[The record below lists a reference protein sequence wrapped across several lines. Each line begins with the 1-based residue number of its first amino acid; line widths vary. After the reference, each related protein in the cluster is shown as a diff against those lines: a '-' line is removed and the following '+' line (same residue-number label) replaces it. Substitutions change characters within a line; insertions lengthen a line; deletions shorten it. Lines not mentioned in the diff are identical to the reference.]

1 MLVSENWLRELVSPE
16 IASDLDTKGLAHQI
30 TMAGLEV
37 EAIKDMSPEFSKVV
51 VGLVERTDNH
61 PNADKLKL
69 TKVNVGDEV
78 LDIVCGASNV
88 VAGVKVPVALVGAK
102 LANGVK
108 VKKAKVRG
116 EASFGML
123 CAATELGLAP
133 ESDGQSDGQSDG
145 LMLLAEDAQTGQNL
159 ADYLQLNDHVIDV
172 SLTPN
177 RGDCLSVLG
186 LAREVAVLNKIELT
200 PPPSKSVYTLIE
212 DTLDVQL
219 NSGEGCSRYC
229 GRIVRDVD
237 VSKPTPIWMTE
248 RLRRAGVRSLNL
260 VVDITNYVMLELG
273 QPMHAFDLDKLDGD
287 IQVRL
292 AQQGEKIT
300 LLNDEEVVLTAGTMV
315 IADKTKAHA
324 IAGVMGGLESSVRP
338 DTRNI
343 FFESAFFHPDTI
355 AGRARQYALHTDS
368 SHRFERG
375 VDFELARPALER
387 ATSLLLE
394 ITEAKPGPIKEA
406 VSDADLPK
414 RNAILLRLSRIQRL
428 LGITLVPD
436 DVVEILTRL
445 GMNVVVVE
453 QNDEWRV
460 TPPSY
465 RFDIEIEA
473 DLIEEIA
480 RIHGYHHIAS
490 IAMKGA
496 LEIKLQTETKTS
508 KRHISQMLVSR
519 GYQEAI
525 SYSFIAPDI
534 QALISPDLAPITLM
548 NPISTDMEV
557 MRTSLWPGLIQAA
570 SRNLARQQERVRLFE
585 IGACY
590 FNQGSIESSG
600 RREENFIAG
609 IVTGNTLAQ
618 QWGCKTTS
626 HDFYDVKSDLEALLS
641 GIKAQF
647 VAERHPALHPGQSS
661 KIISEQG
668 QTIGWL
674 GSLHPQLQQQL
685 DIKAATIFELKL
697 DAVLARDI
705 ASFTPLSR
713 FPSNRRDIAVIV
725 NQDISADDL
734 LICVRGAAGKLL
746 KQVDIFDI
754 YQGEAIDLGR
764 KSVAMGLTLQDFS
777 RTLTDADIE
786 QVIAN
791 VIAALINQ
799 YDASLRD

>member
-1 MLVSENWLRELVSPE
+1 MLISESWLREL
-16 IASDLDTKGLAHQI
+16 IALDFTPDIDTEGLAHQI

-37 EAIKDMSPEFSKVV
+37 EAITDLSPEFSKVV
-51 VGLVERTDNH
+51 VGLVESIDTH

-69 TKVNVGDEV
+69 TKVNIGDEV
-78 LDIVCGASNV
+78 LNIVCGASNV
-88 VAGVKVPVALVGAK
+88 AAGVKVPVALVGAK
-102 LANGVK
+102 LPNGVK
-108 VKKAKVRG
+108 IKKAKVRG
-116 EASFGML
+116 ETSFGML
-123 CAATELGLAP
+123 CAAAELGLAA
-133 ESDGQSDGQSDG
+133 EFDGQSDG
-145 LMLLAEDAQTGQNL
+145 LMLLAEDAQTGQDFS
-159 ADYLQLNDHVIDV
+159 DYLQLNDHVIDV

-200 PPPSKSVYTLIE
+200 PPPSKSVYALIE
-212 DTLDVQL
+212 DTLDIRL

-237 VSKPTPIWMTE
+237 MSKPTPIWMAE

-273 QPMHAFDLDKLDGD
+273 QPMHAFDLDKLDGG

-292 AQQGEKIT
+292 AEQGEKIT

-315 IADKTKAHA
+315 IADKVKPHA
-324 IAGVMGGLESSVRP
+324 IAGVMGGLESSVRS

-406 VSDADLPK
+406 VSEADLPQ
-414 RNAILLRLSRIQRL
+414 RNTILLRLSRIQRL

-445 GMNVVVVE
+445 GMNVVAE
-453 QNDEWRV
+453 QNNEWRV

-480 RIHGYHHIAS
+480 RIHGYHHIAPA
-490 IAMKGA
+490 AMKGA

-508 KRHISQMLVSR
+508 KRHISQVLVGR

-525 SYSFIAPDI
+525 SYSFIASDI

-590 FNQGSIESSG
+590 FKQGSN

-609 IVTGNTLAQ
+609 IVAGNALAQ
-618 QWGCKTTS
+618 QWGCKVTP

-641 GIKAQF
+641 SIKTQF
-647 VAERHPALHPGQSS
+647 VAERHPALHPGQSA

-674 GSLHPQLQQQL
+674 GRLHPQLQQQF
-685 DIKAATIFELKL
+685 DIKAATVFELRL
-697 DAVLARDI
+697 DSVLARDI

-734 LICVRGAAGKLL
+734 LICVRNAAGKLL

-786 QVIAN
+786 QVVAD
-791 VIAALINQ
+791 VVTALINQ

>member
-1 MLVSENWLRELVSPE
+1 MLVSENWLRELISP
-16 IASDLDTKGLAHQI
+16 DLDTQELAHQI

-37 EAIKDMSPEFSKVV
+37 EAITDLSPEFSKVV
-51 VGLVERTDNH
+51 VGLVESTANH

-69 TKVNVGDEV
+69 TKVNIGNEI
-78 LDIVCGASNV
+78 LNIVCGASNV
-88 VAGVKVPVALVGAK
+88 AAGIKVPVALVGAK
-102 LANGVK
+102 LPNNVK
-108 VKKAKVRG
+108 IKQAKVRG

-123 CAATELGLAP
+123 CAAVELGLALP
-133 ESDGQSDGQSDG
+133 SDGQSDG
-145 LMLLAEDAQTGQNL
+145 LMLLAEDAQTGQDF
-159 ADYLQLNDHVIDV
+159 ADYLQLDDHIIDV

-177 RGDCLSVLG
+177 RGDCLSILG
-186 LAREVAVLNKIELT
+186 LARDVAVLNKIELT
-200 PPPSKSVYTLIE
+200 APPSKSVYALIA
-212 DTLDVQL
+212 DTFDVQL
-219 NSGEGCSRYC
+219 NAGEACSRYC

-237 VSKPTPIWMTE
+237 LSKSTPIWMTE

-273 QPMHAFDLDKLDGD
+273 QPMHAFDLDKLDGG

-292 AQQGEKIT
+292 AKQGEQII
-300 LLNDEEVVLTAGTMV
+300 LLNGEEIELLAGTMV
-315 IADKTKAHA
+315 IADNVKPHA
-324 IAGVMGGLESSVRP
+324 IAGVMGGLESAVRSG
-338 DTRNI
+338 TRNI
-343 FFESAFFHPDTI
+343 FFESAFFHPDAI
-355 AGRARQYALHTDS
+355 AGRARQYTLHTDS

-375 VDFELARPALER
+375 VDFELARPAIER

-394 ITEAKPGPIKEA
+394 ITEGKPGPTNETVNK
-406 VSDADLPK
+406 ADLPQ
-414 RNAILLRLSRIQRL
+414 RNAISLRLSRIERL
-428 LGITLVPD
+428 LGITLTSD
-436 DVVEILTRL
+436 DVVDILTRL
-445 GMNVVVVE
+445 GMDVVAK
-453 QNDEWRV
+453 QNNEWRV

-490 IAMKGA
+490 AAMKGA
-496 LEIKLQTETKTS
+496 LEVKLQTETKTS
-508 KRHISQMLVSR
+508 KRQASQLLVGR

-525 SYSFIAPDI
+525 TYSFIAPDI
-534 QALISPDLAPITLM
+534 QTLINPDLSPVALA
-548 NPISTDMEV
+548 NPISTDMAV

-570 SRNLARQQERVRLFE
+570 SGNFSRQQERVRLFE

-590 FNQGSIESSG
+590 FKEGAS

-609 IVTGNTLAQ
+609 IVVGNTLAQ
-618 QWGCKTTS
+618 QWGYKTTS
-626 HDFYDVKSDLEALLS
+626 HDFYDVKSDLEVLLS

-647 VAERHPALHPGQSS
+647 VAERHPALHPGQSA

-685 DIKAATIFELKL
+685 DIKDVGVVTVFELKL
-697 DAVLARDI
+697 DAVLTRGI

-725 NQDISADDL
+725 NQDVSADDL
-734 LICVRGAAGKLL
+734 LMCVRSAAGKLL

-764 KSVAMGLTLQDFS
+764 KSVAMGLTLQNFS

-786 QVIAN
+786 KVVAD
-791 VIAALINQ
+791 VIAALTNQ
-799 YDASLRD
+799 YSANLRD